1 MQTTPDALDD
11 QPDTAAPYLDVDPKL
26 WWEIQQFMHYEADLL
41 DSRQFDAWLTLLDE
55 EIAYR
60 MPLARNVRRD
70 AIATEYTG
78 PGEAAW
84 FDEGIETLRQRVAQI
99 NTGIHWAEEPASRI
113 SHLVTNVRI
122 LGVDSAAEGGER
134 VTVRSRFLVY
144 QNRLQGEV
152 SLFVGK
158 RNDVLRRH
166 GRGWKVLSREIHLDQ
181 NVLLAKALTT
191 FF

>member
-1 MQTTPDALDD
+1 MQTTAPIQAAPQDATPSHPDA
-11 QPDTAAPYLDVDPKL
+11 DPRL
-26 WWEIQQFMHYEADLL
+26 WWEVQQFLHYEADVL
-41 DSRQFDAWLTLLDE
+41 DSRDFDTWLTLLDE
-55 EIAYR
+55 SIVYR

-70 AIATEYTG
+70 AMAAEYTG

-122 LGVDSAAEGGER
+122 TRVDGDAAGVQQVA
-134 VTVRSRFLVY
+134 VRSRFLVY

-158 RNDVLRRH
+158 RNDVLRRD
-166 GRGWKVLSREIHLDQ
+166 GASWKILSREILLDQ
-181 NVLLAKALTT
+181 NVLLSKALTT

>member
-1 MQTTPDALDD
+1 MQTPSAVLDV
-11 QPDTAAPYLDVDPKL
+11 QPDTVPEYLNADPKL
-26 WWEIQQFMHYEADLL
+26 WWEVQQFLHYEADLL
-41 DSRQFDAWLTLLDE
+41 DSRSFDTWLTLLDE
-55 EIAYR
+55 QIVYR

-70 AIATEYTG
+70 AVATEYTR
-78 PGEAAW
+78 PGETAW

-113 SHLVTNVRI
+113 SHLVSNVRI
-122 LGVDSAAEGGER
+122 MNVDTEAEGGEQ
-134 VTVRSRFLVY
+134 VSVRSRFLVY

-158 RNDVLRRH
+158 RQDVLRRS
-166 GRGWKVLSREIHLDQ
+166 GAGWKILSREIFLDQ